1 MWSVWLIVC
10 VSGFHSVYP
19 LMDENKRL
27 AEASWW
33 RGWLWGKLGL
43 ALVGGAVLTSVQL
56 HSLVWLFETPWTA
69 ARQTSLSITNSPS
82 LLKLMSIES
91 DAIQPS
97 HPLSSHLLIPF
108 SSCLQSFPA
117 PGYFPMSQFF
127 ASGGQS
133 ISFSFSISPSGLIS
147 FRIDWFDFL
156 AAQGSVSHLQDLLS
170 KSLIQFFADGWGCV
184 PSLSFA
190 PRPKG

>member
-156 AAQGSVSHLQDLLS
+156 AAQGS
-170 KSLIQFFADGWGCV
+170 
-184 PSLSFA
+184 
-190 PRPKG
+190 